1 MQEPTIGIK
10 IANGSYFPILEEKSV
25 GKKRLVLTTV
35 KDRQESVKIDLYKS
49 DQETLENAMYIGS
62 LILENIQT
70 GGKGE
75 PEIELILG
83 IDDEGNLTANG
94 GDLGSG
100 ERQSLSVSLDTLS
113 EESEFEIP
121 DFDLDASI
129 EPSSEISSLEEED
142 FSLEDFAEEEE
153 EAPEEGAFEEAEEEA
168 PEEGAFEE
176 EAFGEGEFEE
186 EALEEGPFEEESFEE
201 ETLEET
207 GFGEVEEE
215 FDLGDEFG
223 EEEPSGED
231 TFITEEGIEEEFEEE
246 PFTVASEEE
255 FEEADFADEGFSEEP
270 FEEEPFEEES
280 FGEEPFEEEPVE
292 ATAEEPEEEE
302 EERRVRPALIA
313 VFVFLGVVIIGLLAF
328 LLYRS
333 FQGEETPPL
342 EARGETPRTEQPAE
356 TETGGAAG
364 AGEGETAGDTTGAG
378 EAEASGEEPG
388 DEAAAG
394 EEAGAPAGE
403 AAEEEGPEPAPGT
416 EDTGTLGGV
425 WYWVKWGDTLWDLSY
440 SFYRTPWLYGMIA
453 KVNNIKNPDLIYA
466 NSKLYIPEK

>member
-25 GKKRLVLTTV
+25 GKKRLILTTV

-83 IDDEGNLTANG
+83 IDDEGNLTATG

-129 EPSSEISSLEEED
+129 EPSSEISSLEEET
-142 FSLEDFAEEEE
+142 FGE
-153 EAPEEGAFEEAEEEA
+153 EA
-168 PEEGAFEE
+168 
-176 EAFGEGEFEE
+176 
-186 EALEEGPFEEESFEE
+186 
-201 ETLEET
+201 

-223 EEEPSGED
+223 EEEPAGED

-246 PFTVASEEE
+246 FGEDEFAEEG
-255 FEEADFADEGFSEEP
+255 DGEEP
-270 FEEEPFEEES
+270 FEEEPFEEELV
-280 FGEEPFEEEPVE
+280 GG
-292 ATAEEPEEEE
+292 ADEEPEEEE

-356 TETGGAAG
+356 AETGGAAG
-364 AGEGETAGDTTGAG
+364 AGNSAEPSEGE
-378 EAEASGEEPG
+378 SVGEE
-388 DEAAAG
+388 AAG
-394 EEAGAPAGE
+394 TEAGAPAGE
-403 AAEEEGPEPAPGT
+403 AAGEEGPEPAPGT
-416 EDTGTLGGV
+416 EDSGTLGGV

>member
-129 EPSSEISSLEEED
+129 EPSSEISSIEEED

-153 EAPEEGAFEEAEEEA
+153 EASEEGAFEEAEEEA

-246 PFTVASEEE
+246 FG
-255 FEEADFADEGFSEEP
+255 EADFADEGFGEEP

-280 FGEEPFEEEPVE
+280 FEEESFEEEPVE
-292 ATAEEPEEEE
+292 ETAEEPEEEE

-342 EARGETPRTEQPAE
+342 EARGETLRTEQPAE

-364 AGEGETAGDTTGAG
+364 AGEGETAGDTTGVG
-378 EAEASGEEPG
+378 EAEAPGEEAT
-388 DEAAAG
+388 EAEESVAG
-394 EEAGAPAGE
+394 GTEAGAPAGE
-403 AAEEEGPEPAPGT
+403 AAEEEGLEPAPGT
-416 EDTGTLGGV
+416 EGTGTLGGV

-453 KVNNIKNPDLIYA
+453 KVNNIQNPDLIYA

>member
-1 MQEPTIGIK
+1 VQEPTIGIK

-25 GKKRLVLTTV
+25 GKKRLILTTV

-83 IDDEGNLTANG
+83 IDDEGNLTATG

-129 EPSSEISSLEEED
+129 EPSSEISSLEEET
-142 FSLEDFAEEEE
+142 FGE
-153 EAPEEGAFEEAEEEA
+153 EA
-168 PEEGAFEE
+168 
-176 EAFGEGEFEE
+176 
-186 EALEEGPFEEESFEE
+186 
-201 ETLEET
+201 

-223 EEEPSGED
+223 EEEPAGED

-246 PFTVASEEE
+246 FGEDEFAEEG
-255 FEEADFADEGFSEEP
+255 DGEEP
-270 FEEEPFEEES
+270 FEEEPFEEE
-280 FGEEPFEEEPVE
+280 PFEEELVE
-292 ATAEEPEEEE
+292 EADEEPKEEE

-356 TETGGAAG
+356 AETGGVAG
-364 AGEGETAGDTTGAG
+364 AGNAAEPSEGE
-378 EAEASGEEPG
+378 SVGEE
-388 DEAAAG
+388 AAG
-394 EEAGAPAGE
+394 TEAGAPAGE
-403 AAEEEGPEPAPGT
+403 AAGEEGPEPAPGT
-416 EDTGTLGGV
+416 EDSGTLGGV

>member
-25 GKKRLVLTTV
+25 GKKRLILTTV

-83 IDDEGNLTANG
+83 IDDEGNLTATG

-129 EPSSEISSLEEED
+129 EPSSEISSLEEET
-142 FSLEDFAEEEE
+142 FGE
-153 EAPEEGAFEEAEEEA
+153 EA
-168 PEEGAFEE
+168 
-176 EAFGEGEFEE
+176 
-186 EALEEGPFEEESFEE
+186 
-201 ETLEET
+201 

-223 EEEPSGED
+223 EEEPAGED

-246 PFTVASEEE
+246 FGEDEFAEEG
-255 FEEADFADEGFSEEP
+255 DGEEP
-270 FEEEPFEEES
+270 FEEEPFEEE
-280 FGEEPFEEEPVE
+280 PFEEELVGE
-292 ATAEEPEEEE
+292 ADEEPEEEE

-356 TETGGAAG
+356 AETGGAAG
-364 AGEGETAGDTTGAG
+364 AGNAAEPSEGE
-378 EAEASGEEPG
+378 SVGEE
-388 DEAAAG
+388 AAG
-394 EEAGAPAGE
+394 TEAGAPAGE
-403 AAEEEGPEPAPGT
+403 AAGEEGPEPAPGT
-416 EDTGTLGGV
+416 EDSGTLGGV